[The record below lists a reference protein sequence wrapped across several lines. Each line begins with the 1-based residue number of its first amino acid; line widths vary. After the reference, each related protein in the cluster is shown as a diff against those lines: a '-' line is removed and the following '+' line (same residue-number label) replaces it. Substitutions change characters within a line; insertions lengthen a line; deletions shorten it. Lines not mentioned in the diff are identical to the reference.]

1 MSTAVAIHAGIHDP
15 KVDSLQFCEHADCRS
30 AVQEIRNHLR
40 GNFAWIRA
48 DTTIR
53 DTMVR
58 GEHDTHWSNNLDA
71 KRSLNGTHLRGE
83 RFEPPQR
90 TAGFRQ
96 YIEAPVGCRSN
107 CLVNRRNRAE

>member
-1 MSTAVAIHAGIHDP
+1 
-15 KVDSLQFCEHADCRS
+15 
-30 AVQEIRNHLR
+30 VQEIRNHLS
-40 GNFAWIRA
+40 GNFARIRA

-71 KRSLNGTHLRGE
+71 KRFLNGTHLRSE

-96 YIEAPVGCRSN
+96 YIEAPVRCRSN
-107 CLVNRRNRAE
+107 CLVNRRNRAK